1 MYLITTE
8 QKIPQKIEKMKNL
21 TNIFDFAF
29 EVAEDDCIL
38 GRSTYVKS

>member
-1 MYLITTE
+1 MR
-8 QKIPQKIEKMKNL
+8 NL

-38 GRSTYVKS
+38 GRSNIAIS